1 MLQHRSYIQIDL
13 ERGEATSLVHA
24 QGNTLRCL
32 RGTLWV
38 TEDNGGGDVVL
49 EAGQSYALTRRGRTV
64 VQSVATPGG
73 ACCQV
78 LLARSPR
85 RPVAT
90 LRLLLSLLLAG
101 PTKRQGWLS
110 GPRRA

>member
-1 MLQHRSYIQIDL
+1 MIQHRSYIQIEL
-13 ERGEATSLVHA
+13 ERGEATSLLHA
-24 QGNTLRCL
+24 EGNTLRCV

-64 VQSVATPGG
+64 VQSVVTPGG

-78 LLARSPR
+78 LLAPSPR
-85 RPVAT
+85 RPLAT
-90 LRLLLSLLLAG
+90 LRLLLSLFLAG
-101 PTKRQGWLS
+101 RTQRQ
-110 GPRRA
+110 RALARPLRA

>member
-1 MLQHRSYIQIDL
+1 MLQHRSYIKIVLGQ
-13 ERGEATSLVHA
+13 GEAASLLHA
-24 QGNTLRCL
+24 EGSTLRCV
-32 RGTLWV
+32 RGTLWL

-49 EAGQSYALTRRGRTV
+49 EAGESYALTRRGRTV
-64 VQSVATPGG
+64 VQSVVMPGG

-85 RPVAT
+85 RPWAT

-101 PTKRQGWLS
+101 QPKRQRELP
-110 GPRRA
+110 GPHQA